1 MKRKFFKMAL
11 LCVSLGTWQSAWAAT
26 VDSSL
31 AKAKSEA
38 EAKGYIFH
46 TSHDQIVSEAK
57 KEGKLKVLT
66 GLDPQSIKAMTSAF
80 KKNTPS
86 SM

>member
-1 MKRKFFKMAL
+1 MKYH
-11 LCVSLGTWQSAWAAT
+11 LCRIACLSVSLGLWQSAFAAT
-26 VDSSL
+26 IDSTL
-31 AKAKSEA
+31 GKVKSEA
-38 EAKGYIFH
+38 QSKGYIFY